1 MKSQLLEQLGLSKS
15 FVRSLQYAP
24 WPTLILDREYRLV
37 FINPSARD
45 LFDSG
50 MELSQEMFLHEL
62 IAEESVPCLEQFLD
76 CCFAAAPHQK
86 LTFPFPCYLSGEAEN
101 RRKVEIQAEV
111 LQDHE
116 EQSLVLY
123 LYDLSQGSRTG
134 QAVLERD
141 QWYRSILDNTGA
153 VIYIKDTQG
162 RYQFINRLFEETFHI
177 SHDEIDGK
185 TDYDLFP
192 EETADS
198 LRRIDEYVCQSG
210 KTERVQE
217 IVPHEDG
224 LHHYISVKF
233 PLYNVQQKL
242 TGIAGI
248 STDITEQI
256 RAQQEL
262 QAAQAVQKLL
272 YPESAPQVD
281 GYDIAGRVCPAEK
294 VSGDYYDY
302 IWLSPDRLVV
312 AVGDV
317 SGHGL
322 GPALEM
328 VETRSYLRAILRTE
342 VRLDVVME
350 CLNEFLYRDLRDSA
364 FVTLFLA
371 EIDLKTDSFKYV
383 GAGHQAELLK
393 RDGSCIRLKSTGLML
408 GIDSHV
414 KYSCSACYLLQPE
427 DLLLISTDGITE
439 ALSPEREMFGH
450 DRKAN
455 LLLQHRH
462 QTAREIINELIDQ
475 AGLFTGAAQQA
486 DDMTAVCVKKNS
498 DGPDRGQF

>member
-1 MKSQLLEQLGLSKS
+1 MKSQLVDQLGLREA
-15 FVRSLQYAP
+15 FVRSSQFAP
-24 WPTLILDREYRLV
+24 WPTLILDRQFRLIS
-37 FINPSARD
+37 INPAARAM
-45 LFDSG
+45 FDSG
-50 MELSQEMFLHEL
+50 AAISQGMFFPEI
-62 IAEESVPCLEQFLD
+62 IAEESLASLEQFLE
-76 CCFAAAPHQK
+76 CSFSTAHVQK
-86 LTFPFPCYLSGEAEN
+86 ISSPFHCSLHSSNGEQKEI
-101 RRKVEIQAEV
+101 EIQTEV
-111 LQDHE
+111 LKDHHE
-116 EQSLVLY
+116 LSLVLY
-123 LYDLSQGSRTG
+123 LSDSSQKSRTG

-162 RYQFINRLFEETFHI
+162 RYQFVNRLFEETFHI
-177 SHDEIDGK
+177 THDEIYGK

-192 EETADS
+192 IETADRF
-198 LRRIDEYVCQSG
+198 RRVDEHVYLSG
-210 KTERVQE
+210 ETQRVQE
-217 IVPHEDG
+217 MVPQDDG

-233 PLYNVQQKL
+233 PLYNVQREL

-256 RAQQEL
+256 HTQQEL
-262 QAAQAVQKLL
+262 KAAQAVQKLL
-272 YPESAPQVD
+272 YPESAPQVE

-302 IWLSPDRLVV
+302 IWLSPDRLVI
-312 AVGDV
+312 AVVDV

-342 VRLDVVME
+342 VRLDVAME

-371 EIDLKTDSFKYV
+371 EIDFKTNSFKYV

-393 RDGSCIRLKSTGLML
+393 EDGSCIRLKSTGLML
-408 GIDSHV
+408 GIDPRV
-414 KYSCSACYLLQPE
+414 NYSCSACYLLQPG

-439 ALSPEREMFGH
+439 AMSPEGEMFGYE
-450 DRKAN
+450 KQMS
-455 LLLQHRH
+455 LLQKYRNH
-462 QTAREIINELIDQ
+462 TAREVINELIDQ
-475 AGLFTGAAQQA
+475 AGSFPGLAQQA
-486 DDMTAVCVKKNS
+486 DDMTAVAVKKNA
-498 DGPDRGQF
+498 